1 MNTANIYSSPRFLVL
16 VDFVGDGK
24 PLTAACKCEISSLMP
39 LAILAFQIEAL
50 GTAAEIDWDFE
61 LVIGPEGEAD
71 VWVKV
76 EEGPWIKESSWDFT
90 SLEPDEAVDDLTEAL
105 DGDDPERVFRAFT
118 QLRGGSVE
126 FAGWLKDGS
135 HQWNPFILPINS
147 SSRRTS

>member
-16 VDFVGDGK
+16 VDCFGDGI
-24 PLTAACKCEISSLMP
+24 PLTATCKCEISNLMP

-50 GTAAEIDWDFE
+50 GTTAEFDWDFE

-71 VWVKV
+71 VWLCV
-76 EEGPWIKESSWDFT
+76 EEGPWVKESSWDFT

-105 DGDDPERVFRAFT
+105 DDHDPERVFRAFT

-126 FAGWLKDGS
+126 LAGWLEDGANGVGLTHRS
-135 HQWNPFILPINS
+135 A
-147 SSRRTS
+147 